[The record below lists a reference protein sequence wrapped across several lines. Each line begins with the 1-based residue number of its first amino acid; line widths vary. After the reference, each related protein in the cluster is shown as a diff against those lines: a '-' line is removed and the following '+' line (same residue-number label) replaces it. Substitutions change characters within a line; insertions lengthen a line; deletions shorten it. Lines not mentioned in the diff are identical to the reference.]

1 MQLCVFHKL
10 HNCCLQNG
18 LPKKQFDRL
27 RLEFLRT
34 YGHPHILTLSA
45 LQDAGERAIRRRG
58 RLPLCLATACY
69 QPETA
74 KGDQRSQQP
83 PRQQL

>member
-1 MQLCVFHKL
+1 MHLLVFHKL
-10 HNCCLQNG
+10 QNCCLQNG

-45 LQDAGERAIRRRG
+45 LQDAG
-58 RLPLCLATACY
+58 
-69 QPETA
+69 
-74 KGDQRSQQP
+74 K
-83 PRQQL
+83 

>member
-1 MQLCVFHKL
+1 MHLCIFHKL
-10 HNCCLQNG
+10 HNRFLQNG

-45 LQDAGERAIRRRG
+45 LQDAG
-58 RLPLCLATACY
+58 
-69 QPETA
+69 Q
-74 KGDQRSQQP
+74 
-83 PRQQL
+83 